1 MQGLKKEV
9 LRILELTTFLVVGL
23 LVTIYVLSDIYESVG
38 IEFIGNVWVNWF
50 GVSYFL
56 FVIYTIIT
64 GLLLKKYTDY
74 FIQRL
79 KSRIFWLLF
88 IGSMYIIF
96 VPFVKGE
103 NPF

>member
-1 MQGLKKEV
+1 MQGLIKKV
-9 LRILELTTFLVVGL
+9 LRILELTTFLVVGF

-50 GVSYFL
+50 GVSYFI
-56 FVIYTIIT
+56 FVIYTIIN

-79 KSRIFWLLF
+79 KTRFFWLLF
-88 IGSMYIIF
+88 IGSMYIII

>member
-23 LVTIYVLSDIYESVG
+23 LATLYVLSDIYESVG

-64 GLLLKKYTDY
+64 GLLLKEYTDY

-96 VPFVKGE
+96 IPFVKGD